1 MISENDRLE
10 IIEYRINQSK
20 EVIAEVEKLITSGLL
35 KVAVNRIYYGMF
47 YILNAMAL
55 KYGFQTSKHLQLI
68 GWLNKDFIKPGL
80 IDKKYGEILRN
91 AFKNRTDGDY
101 APFIEFTK
109 NDVIE
114 MFSEMKDFIYFI
126 ESFIHNPN

>member
-1 MISENDRLE
+1 MISENDRQE

-20 EVIAEVEKLITSGLL
+20 EVIAEVEKLIASGFL

-101 APFIEFTK
+101 APFIEFEK
-109 NDVIE
+109 NDVID
-114 MFSEMKDFIYFI
+114 MFSDMKDFIYFI
-126 ESFIHNPN
+126 ESFILTPN